1 MKCHT
6 GSCEDAGAHRV
17 FWPGADPPLLMC
29 DACTLRARRLALAM
43 GFRLVTEWID
53 RPAFL
58 DAQKEGAPEG
68 EPSGASDDTRRN
80 VT

>member
-6 GSCEDAGAHRV
+6 STCENEGAHRV
-17 FWPGADPPLLMC
+17 FWPGSDPPPEMC
-29 DACTLRARRLALAM
+29 DPCMLRARRLADVM

-58 DAQKEGAPEG
+58 DAQKEGAPRG
-68 EPSGASDDTRRN
+68 EPSRG
-80 VT
+80 V